1 MSRKKGFNKMVMV
14 TVTTQKVNDRG
25 GGDIRSPGLK
35 ARKSLFGADVTTMIE
50 TPAFDIDRAFS
61 SHRK

>member
-1 MSRKKGFNKMVMV
+1 MMV

-35 ARKSLFGADVTTMIE
+35 ARKSLFGADVTTIMIE